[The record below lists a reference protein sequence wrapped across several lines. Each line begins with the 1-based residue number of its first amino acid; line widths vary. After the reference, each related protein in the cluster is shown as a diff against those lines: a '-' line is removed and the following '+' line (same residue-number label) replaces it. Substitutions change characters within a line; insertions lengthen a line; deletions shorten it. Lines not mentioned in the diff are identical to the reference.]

1 MVETDC
7 APAKATRRAR
17 EARRKQGLGY
27 FSLWIVLLFDLAI
40 VIERNAHHGR
50 RLGRGVARSGATAA
64 TAPGAQRYLGA
75 GQVVVGCGGDV
86 VAAAHDIVAVGAAL
100 HDPDAVLECAALHY
114 GGRSD
119 PGVGDVVRRY
129 NERERS
135 VGREVILIRGGV
147 DNKHERLVEEGQPN
161 NGAASLTL
169 SRSLDIRLRRRRSGA
184 STFTGCSA
192 ATSPCHGGEIE
203 DISAHHDLAGIL
215 PRFKLDQFDRIPPA

>member
-7 APAKATRRAR
+7 AHAKATRRAR
-17 EARRKQGLGY
+17 EPRTAHGIGY
-27 FSLWIVLLFDLAI
+27 LSLWIVLLFDLAI

-86 VAAAHDIVAVGAAL
+86 VAAAHDIVAVCAAL

-119 PGVGDVVRRY
+119 PGVGDVVWHN
-129 NERERS
+129 NEWERC
-135 VGREVILIRGGV
+135 VGCKVILIRGGV
-147 DNKHERLVEEGQPN
+147 DN
-161 NGAASLTL
+161 
-169 SRSLDIRLRRRRSGA
+169 
-184 STFTGCSA
+184 
-192 ATSPCHGGEIE
+192 
-203 DISAHHDLAGIL
+203 
-215 PRFKLDQFDRIPPA
+215 

>member
-64 TAPGAQRYLGA
+64 TAPGAQRDLGA

-114 GGRSD
+114 GGGSG
-119 PGVGDVVRRY
+119 PGG
-129 NERERS
+129 
-135 VGREVILIRGGV
+135 GGV
-147 DNKHERLVEEGQPN
+147 VSGGKERGK
-161 NGAASLTL
+161 
-169 SRSLDIRLRRRRSGA
+169 R
-184 STFTGCSA
+184 
-192 ATSPCHGGEIE
+192 
-203 DISAHHDLAGIL
+203 AG
-215 PRFKLDQFDRIPPA
+215 PEH